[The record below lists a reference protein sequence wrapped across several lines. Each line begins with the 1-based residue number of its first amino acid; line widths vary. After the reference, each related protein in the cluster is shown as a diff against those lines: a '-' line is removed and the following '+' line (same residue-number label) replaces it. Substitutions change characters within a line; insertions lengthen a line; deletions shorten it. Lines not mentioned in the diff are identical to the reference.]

1 MNPQLILTTVI
12 LTTLASVF
20 FVILLNFKNRKISI
34 EKLSF
39 RGIATQLIALTVWV
53 TILAN
58 ILLST
63 DDISSQYSIGIF
75 LASVVIG
82 IFLIK
87 SLFEESKYQEI
98 VNKLIKRLQKNNSK
112 LRRLDEQKTE
122 FVSLASH
129 QLRGPLAVIHGY
141 LAMILDGDY
150 GKIPEESREP
160 LQRSL
165 RSSKALSLLINDYL
179 DVAQIEKGE
188 MEYTI
193 SDLNLSELLE
203 EIISEFRII
212 SEKARLD
219 FEFTNNSKN
228 LIVRA
233 DSNKMRQVI
242 SNVIDNAIKYTK
254 EGSVKVT
261 ISSDTTNVIILV
273 KDTGIGIE
281 KGKSNEIFNKFARS
295 DSAIKMNV
303 VGTGLGLFV
312 AKLMIEAQDGKISV
326 ESEGLG
332 KGSTFKITLPIA
344 KQN

>member
-1 MNPQLILTTVI
+1 MNPQLILTTVVI
-12 LTTLASVF
+12 TTLASVF
-20 FVILLNFKNRKISI
+20 FVIILNLKNRKSDVK
-34 EKLSF
+34 KLNF
-39 RGIATQLIALTVWV
+39 RAVATQLIALTVWV

-63 DDISSQYSIGIF
+63 DDISIQYSIGIF
-75 LASVVIG
+75 LASVIIG

-87 SLFEESKYQEI
+87 SLFEESKYQE
-98 VNKLIKRLQKNNSK
+98 VVSKLIKRLQNNNAK

-129 QLRGPLAVIHGY
+129 QLRGPLSVIHGY
-141 LAMILDGDY
+141 LSMVLDGDY
-150 GKIPEESREP
+150 GKIPEEAREP
-160 LQRSL
+160 LYRSL
-165 RSSKALSLLINDYL
+165 RSSKALSLIINDYL

-193 SDLNLSELLE
+193 SDLDLSKLLE
-203 EIISEFRII
+203 EIISEFKII
-212 SEKARLD
+212 SEKAKLD
-219 FEFTNNSKN
+219 FEFINNSEG

-242 SNVIDNAIKYTK
+242 SNIIDNAIKYTK
-254 EGSVKVT
+254 EGSVLVKIDSNDKNVT
-261 ISSDTTNVIILV
+261 ISV

-281 KGKSNEIFNKFARS
+281 KDKNNEIFNKFARS
-295 DSAIKMNV
+295 ESAIKMNV

-312 AKLMIEAQDGKISV
+312 AKLMIEAQDGKIEV

-332 KGSTFKITLPIA
+332 KGSTFKIVLPIA
-344 KQN
+344 KEN

>member
-1 MNPQLILTTVI
+1 MNAQLILTTVI
-12 LTTLASVF
+12 LTTLFSVF
-20 FVILLNFKNRKISI
+20 FVFLINFKNRKTDIK
-34 EKLSF
+34 KLNF

-82 IFLIK
+82 VFLIK

-98 VNKLIKRLQKNNSK
+98 VNKLIKRLQKNNSE

-141 LAMILDGDY
+141 LSMILDGDY
-150 GKIPEESREP
+150 GKIPEEAREP
-160 LQRSL
+160 LYRSL

-193 SDLNLSELLE
+193 SDLDLSELLV
-203 EIISEFRII
+203 EIISEFKII

-219 FEFTNNSKN
+219 FEFIDNTEE

-233 DSNKMRQVI
+233 DKNKMRQVI
-242 SNVIDNAIKYTK
+242 SNIIDNAIKYTK
-254 EGSVKVT
+254 EGYVKVEMKT
-261 ISSDTTNVIILV
+261 ENDYAVISV

-281 KGKSNEIFNKFARS
+281 KGKAKEIFNKFARS
-295 DSAIKMNV
+295 ESAIKMNV

-312 AKLMIEAQDGKISV
+312 AKLMVEAHNGHITV

-332 KGSTFKITLPIA
+332 KGSTFKIFLPIT
-344 KQN
+344 KEN

>member
-1 MNPQLILTTVI
+1 MNTQLILTTVI
-12 LTTLASVF
+12 ITTLFSVF
-20 FVILLNFKNRKISI
+20 FVILINFKNRKADVK
-34 EKLSF
+34 KLDF

-58 ILLST
+58 ILLTT
-63 DDISSQYSIGIF
+63 DGIEAQYSIGIF

-82 IFLIK
+82 VFLIK
-87 SLFEESKYQEI
+87 SLFEETRYQEI
-98 VNKLIKRLQKNNSK
+98 VSKLIKRLQNNNTE

-141 LAMILDGDY
+141 LSMILDGDY
-150 GKIPEESREP
+150 GNIPEEAREP
-160 LQRSL
+160 LYRSL

-193 SDLNLSELLE
+193 CDLDISKLLE

-219 FEFTNNSKN
+219 FTFTNSSTG

-233 DSNKMRQVI
+233 DKNKMRQVI
-242 SNVIDNAIKYTK
+242 SNIIDNAIKYTK
-254 EGSVKVT
+254 EGSVEIEMKT
-261 ISSDTTNVIILV
+261 ENGYVIVSV
-273 KDTGIGIE
+273 KDSGIGIE
-281 KGKSNEIFNKFARS
+281 KGKENEIFTKFSRS
-295 DSAIKMNV
+295 ESAIKMNV

-312 AKLMIEAQDGKISV
+312 AKLMIEAQDGKV
-326 ESEGLG
+326 TVDSEGLG
-332 KGSTFKITLPIA
+332 KGSTFKIFLPIV
-344 KQN
+344 KEN